1 MNWFPR
7 MLLAAGLFSTLTAN
21 SQRLKKAEKIVVAQL
36 KEHVHFLAD
45 DRLEGRRA
53 GTKGEQLAAEYI
65 KSQFEGIGL
74 TPKGNQGNW
83 FQEFPIYDGKD
94 YSQASYLFINGNEL
108 NRKNFFPHPLSP
120 ERMLE
125 AMPSIALKEAGVPW
139 FLDFGA
145 ELEANK
151 SNPHFDREAALLEKV
166 KYAAGN
172 GATALIVYKDPEMKY
187 NPKQRGDELPI
198 PVLFLNKTE
207 ADKYLHDETDM
218 LEIKLKTGFT
228 KLERTGRN
236 VVGYMDNGAA
246 HTVVL
251 GAHYDH
257 LGYGEDGNS
266 MVRTENPGLHNGAD
280 DNASGTAALIELA
293 RMLKKE
299 KKNSFNYLF
308 IAFSAEELGLFGSK
322 FFTENS
328 TIPLTSI
335 NYMIN
340 MDMVGRLNDSSKT
353 LTVGGYGTSPTWG
366 KAFTSISDNR
376 YLKLKL
382 DSSGTGPSD
391 HSSFYRKDIPVLFFF
406 TGLHTDYHKP
416 SDDAERINYTGELR
430 IIQLIQ
436 ELIETTGS
444 EPKLSFTK
452 TREQQMGTSTRF
464 TVSLGIMPDYSYS
477 GNGVRVDGVTEGRP
491 AQKAGIKAGDIITKL
506 GELSIAS
513 MEQYMK
519 ALGSF
524 KKGDKTTVSYTRDS
538 TEYTASIEF

>member
-7 MLLAAGLFSTLTAN
+7 MLLAAGLFSTLPAN

-74 TPKGNQGNW
+74 TPKGSQGNW
-83 FQEFPIYDGKD
+83 YQEFPIYDGKD

-246 HTVVL
+246 HTVVV

-328 TIPLTSI
+328 TIPLTSV
-335 NYMIN
+335 NYMVN

-376 YLKLKL
+376 YLKLKF

-436 ELIETTGS
+436 DLIETTGT

-464 TVSLGIMPDYSYS
+464 TVSLGIMPDYSFS
-477 GNGVRVDGVTEGRP
+477 GNGVRVDGVTDGRP

-506 GELSIAS
+506 GEFSIAS

>member
-1 MNWFPR
+1 
-7 MLLAAGLFSTLTAN
+7 
-21 SQRLKKAEKIVVAQL
+21 VVAQL
-36 KEHVHFLAD
+36 KEHVYFLAD

-53 GTKGEQLAAEYI
+53 GSKGEQLAADYI
-65 KSQFEGIGL
+65 KNQFTNIGL
-74 TPKGNQGNW
+74 TPKGSQGNW

-94 YSQASYLFINGNEL
+94 YSQASYLFINGNEI
-108 NRKNFFPHPLSP
+108 NKKNYFPHPLSP

-151 SNPHFDREAALLEKV
+151 SNPHFDREAALLAKV
-166 KYAAGN
+166 KQAAEN
-172 GATALIVYKDPEMKY
+172 GATALIVYHDPEMKY
-187 NPKQRGDELPI
+187 QPKQRGDELPI

-236 VVGYMDNGAA
+236 VVGFMDNGAT
-246 HTVVL
+246 HTVVI
-251 GAHYDH
+251 GAHFDH

-266 MVRTENPGLHNGAD
+266 MIRQENPGLHNGAD

-299 KKNSFNYLF
+299 KKNPFNYLF

-322 FFTENS
+322 YFTENS

-335 NYMIN
+335 NYMVN

-366 KAFTSISDNR
+366 NTFTSISDNR
-376 YLKLKL
+376 YLNIKF

-416 SDDAERINYTGELR
+416 SDDADKINYTGQLR
-430 IIQLIQ
+430 IIQLIRN
-436 ELIETTGS
+436 LIQATGDQ
-444 EPKLSFTK
+444 PKLAFTK

-464 TVSLGIMPDYSYS
+464 TVSLGIMPDYAFS
-477 GNGVRVDGVTEGRP
+477 GNGVKVDGVTDGRP
-491 AQKAGIKAGDIITKL
+491 AQKAGIKEGDIITKL
-506 GELSIAS
+506 GDITIAS

-524 KKGDKTTVSYTRDS
+524 KKGDKTTIIYQRDS
-538 TEYTASIEF
+538 TEYSASVEF

>member
-1 MNWFPR
+1 
-7 MLLAAGLFSTLTAN
+7 MLLAAGLFSTLPAN

-74 TPKGNQGNW
+74 TPKGSQGNW
-83 FQEFPIYDGKD
+83 YQEFPIYDGKD

-187 NPKQRGDELPI
+187 NPKEKGDELPI

-293 RMLKKE
+293 RMLKNE

-328 TIPLTSI
+328 TIPLTSV
-335 NYMIN
+335 NYMVN

-366 KAFTSISDNR
+366 NLFTSISDNR
-376 YLKLKL
+376 YLKLKF
-382 DSSGTGPSD
+382 DSSGTGASD

-436 ELIETTGS
+436 SVIQKTGDQ
-444 EPKLSFTK
+444 PRLSFTK
-452 TREQQMGTSTRF
+452 TREQQMGSSTRF
-464 TVSLGIMPDYSYS
+464 TVSLGILPDYAYS
-477 GNGVRVDGVTEGRP
+477 GKGVRVEGVTDGRP

-506 GELSIAS
+506 GDLSIAS
-513 MEQYMK
+513 MDQYMK
-519 ALGSF
+519 ALGKF

-538 TEYTASIEF
+538 AEYAASIEF

>member
-7 MLLAAGLFSTLTAN
+7 MLLAAGLFSTLPAN

-74 TPKGNQGNW
+74 TPKGSKGNW
-83 FQEFPIYDGKD
+83 YQEFPIYDGKD

-187 NPKQRGDELPI
+187 NPKEKGDELPI

-293 RMLKKE
+293 RMLKNE

-328 TIPLTSI
+328 TIPLTSV
-335 NYMIN
+335 NYMVN

-366 KAFTSISDNR
+366 NLFTSISDNR
-376 YLKLKL
+376 YLKLKF
-382 DSSGTGPSD
+382 DSSGTGASD

-436 ELIETTGS
+436 SVIQKTGDQ
-444 EPKLSFTK
+444 PRLSFTK
-452 TREQQMGTSTRF
+452 TREQQMGSSTRF
-464 TVSLGIMPDYSYS
+464 TVSLGILPDYAYS
-477 GNGVRVDGVTEGRP
+477 GKGVRVEGVTDGRP

-506 GELSIAS
+506 GDLSIAS
-513 MEQYMK
+513 MDQYMK
-519 ALGSF
+519 ALGKF

-538 TEYTASIEF
+538 AEYAASIEF

>member
-94 YSQASYLFINGNEL
+94 YSQASYLFINGTEL

>member
-7 MLLAAGLFSTLTAN
+7 LLLAASLASSLPAH
-21 SQRLKKAEKIVVAQL
+21 SQRLKKAEKVVVAQL
-36 KEHVHFLAD
+36 KEHVYFLAD

-53 GTKGEQLAAEYI
+53 GSKGEQLAADYI
-65 KSQFEGIGL
+65 KNQLSKIGL
-74 TPKGNQGNW
+74 SPKGSQGNW

-94 YSQASYLFINGNEL
+94 YSQASYLFINENEI

-151 SNPHFDREAALLEKV
+151 SNPHFDREAVLLAKV
-166 KYAAGN
+166 KQAAEN
-172 GATALIVYKDPEMKY
+172 GATALLVYNDPEFKY
-187 NPKQRGDELPI
+187 QPKQRGEELPI
-198 PVLFLNKTE
+198 PVLFINKTE
-207 ADKYLHDETDM
+207 SDKYLHDETDM
-218 LEIKLKTGFT
+218 LEIKLKTVFS

-236 VVGYMDNGAA
+236 VVGFMDNGAT
-246 HTVVL
+246 HTVVI
-251 GAHYDH
+251 GAHFDH

-266 MVRTENPGLHNGAD
+266 MIRQDNPGLHNGAD

-299 KKNSFNYLF
+299 KKNPFNYLF

-322 FFTENS
+322 YFTENA
-328 TIPLTSI
+328 TVPLSSI
-335 NYMIN
+335 NYMVN

-353 LTVGGYGTSPTWG
+353 LTVGGYGTSPAWG
-366 KAFTSISDNR
+366 NTFTSISDNR
-376 YLKLKL
+376 YLNIKF

-416 SDDAERINYTGELR
+416 SDDADKINYTGQLK
-430 IIQLIQ
+430 IIQLIRN
-436 ELIETTGS
+436 LIQATG
-444 EPKLSFTK
+444 EQPKLVFTK
-452 TREQQMGTSTRF
+452 TREQQMGTTTRF
-464 TVSLGIMPDYSYS
+464 TVSMGIMPDYAFS
-477 GNGVRVDGVTEGRP
+477 GNGVRVDGVTDGRP
-491 AQKAGIKAGDIITKL
+491 AQKAGIRAGDIITKL
-506 GELSIAS
+506 GDITIAS

-524 KKGDKTTVSYTRDS
+524 KKGDKTTVIYKRDS
-538 TEYTASIEF
+538 TEYSASIEF

>member
-7 MLLAAGLFSTLTAN
+7 MLLTAGLISTLPAF
-21 SQRLKKAEKIVVAQL
+21 SQRLKKAEKVVVAQL
-36 KEHVHFLAD
+36 KEHVYFLAD

-53 GTKGEQLAAEYI
+53 GSKGEQLAADYI
-65 KSQFEGIGL
+65 KNQFSNIGL
-74 TPKGNQGNW
+74 TPKGSQGNW

-94 YSQASYLFINGNEL
+94 YSQASYLFINGNEI
-108 NRKNFFPHPLSP
+108 NKKNYFPHPLSP

-151 SNPHFDREAALLEKV
+151 SNPHFDREAALLSKV
-166 KYAAGN
+166 KQAAEN
-172 GATALIVYKDPEMKY
+172 GATALIVYHDPEMKY
-187 NPKQRGDELPI
+187 QPKQRGEELPI
-198 PVLFLNKTE
+198 PVFFLNKTE

-218 LEIKLKTGFT
+218 LEIKLKTVFT

-236 VVGYMDNGAA
+236 VVGFMDNGAT
-246 HTVVL
+246 HTVVI
-251 GAHYDH
+251 GAHFDH

-266 MVRTENPGLHNGAD
+266 MIRQENPGLHNGAD

-299 KKNSFNYLF
+299 KKNPFNYLF

-322 FFTENS
+322 YFTENA
-328 TIPLTSI
+328 TIPLASI
-335 NYMIN
+335 NYMVN

-353 LTVGGYGTSPTWG
+353 LTVGGYGTSPSWG
-366 KAFTSISDNR
+366 NTFTSISDNR
-376 YLKLKL
+376 YLNIKF

-416 SDDAERINYTGELR
+416 SDDADKINYTGQLR
-430 IIQLIQ
+430 IIQLIRN
-436 ELIETTGS
+436 LIQATGGQ
-444 EPKLSFTK
+444 PKLAFTK

-464 TVSLGIMPDYSYS
+464 TVSLGIMPDYAFS
-477 GNGVRVDGVTEGRP
+477 GNGVKVDGVTDGRP

-506 GELSIAS
+506 GDITIAS

-524 KKGDKTTVSYTRDS
+524 KKGDKTTIIYQRDS
-538 TEYTASIEF
+538 TEYSASVEF

>member
-7 MLLAAGLFSTLTAN
+7 MLLTAGLISTLPAF
-21 SQRLKKAEKIVVAQL
+21 SQRLKKAEKVVVAQL
-36 KEHVHFLAD
+36 KEHVYFLAD

-53 GTKGEQLAAEYI
+53 GSKGEQLAADYI
-65 KSQFEGIGL
+65 KNQFTSIGL
-74 TPKGNQGNW
+74 TPKGSQGNW
-83 FQEFPIYDGKD
+83 YQEFPIYDGKD
-94 YSQASYLFINGNEL
+94 YSQASYLFINGNEI
-108 NRKNFFPHPLSP
+108 NKKNYFPHPLSP

-151 SNPHFDREAALLEKV
+151 SNPHFDREAGLLAKV
-166 KYAAGN
+166 KQAAEN
-172 GATALIVYKDPEMKY
+172 GATALIVYNDPEMKY
-187 NPKQRGDELPI
+187 QPKQRGDELPI
-198 PVLFLNKTE
+198 PVFFLNKTE

-236 VVGYMDNGAA
+236 VVGFMDNGAA
-246 HTVVL
+246 HTVVI
-251 GAHYDH
+251 GAHFDH

-266 MVRTENPGLHNGAD
+266 MLRQENPGLHNGAD

-322 FFTENS
+322 YFTENA
-328 TIPLTSI
+328 TIPLSSI
-335 NYMIN
+335 NYMVN

-366 KAFTSISDNR
+366 NTFTSISDNR
-376 YLKLKL
+376 YLNIKF

-416 SDDAERINYTGELR
+416 SDDADKINYTGQLR
-430 IIQLIQ
+430 IIQLIRN
-436 ELIETTGS
+436 LIQATGNQ
-444 EPKLSFTK
+444 PKLAFTK

-464 TVSLGIMPDYSYS
+464 TVSLGIMPDYAFS
-477 GNGVRVDGVTEGRP
+477 GNGVKVDGVTDGRP

-506 GELSIAS
+506 GDITIAS

-524 KKGDKTTVSYTRDS
+524 KKGDKTTIIYQRDS
-538 TEYTASIEF
+538 TEYSASVEF